1 MGLDSEEMDYNI
13 DADVGFLLFQLL
25 PIEIR
30 RMIWKYAI
38 PPRELSFWRPYPSLW
53 HLYSCVVRQDC

>member
-1 MGLDSEEMDYNI
+1 MFGIGSMGLDSEEMDYNI
-13 DADVGFLLFQLL
+13 DADVGFPLFQLL

-38 PPRELSFWRPYPSLW
+38 PPP
-53 HLYSCVVRQDC
+53 